1 MRWTTIGLSAGQQYA
16 QISQA
21 SPAPA
26 EVNKK
31 NRIASVW
38 IPAILGIGL
47 LTAFAYLG
55 VRIVA
60 AKSSA
65 PPAASQV
72 EAKVPAAAAAAT
84 PAAAQPTT
92 SQPQKPAPPMTVSKT
107 ASKPALPDFTVI
119 TPQAGERYLQ
129 VAAVSPHMV
138 LTYVDTLRK
147 TNLEPVVAPGPTPD
161 LMRIL
166 VGPFNDTDSLDKAKA
181 QLVTAGKSPIIRSY

>member
-1 MRWTTIGLSAGQQYA
+1 MRWTTIGLSAGHQYA
-16 QISQA
+16 QA
-21 SPAPA
+21 SETPPP
-26 EVNKK
+26 EVNRR

-60 AKSSA
+60 AKSAAA
-65 PPAASQV
+65 PPARQV
-72 EAKVPAAAAAAT
+72 EAKSPAVAPPIPQPATPQPEKPLAPKPAA
-84 PAAAQPTT
+84 
-92 SQPQKPAPPMTVSKT
+92 
-107 ASKPALPDFTVI
+107 KPALADFTII

-138 LTYVDTLRK
+138 LTYVDMLRK

-161 LMRIL
+161 LLRIL
-166 VGPFNDTDSLDKAKA
+166 VGPFHDPDSMDKAKI
-181 QLVTAGKSPIIRSY
+181 QLVAAGKSPIVRIY